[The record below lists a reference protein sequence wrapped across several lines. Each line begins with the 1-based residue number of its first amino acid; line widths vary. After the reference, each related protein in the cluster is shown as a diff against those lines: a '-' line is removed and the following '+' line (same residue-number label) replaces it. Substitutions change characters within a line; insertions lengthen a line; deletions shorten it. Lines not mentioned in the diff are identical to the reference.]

1 MAFDGGRK
9 EEVGWMLLK
18 RRKVVI
24 GMMDER
30 PTESIA
36 IPQDCVFKALLGIGK
51 HQARSQIHI
60 WTRVCFFDHF
70 VGSCAKILEG
80 TSSGR
85 NRLS

>member
-18 RRKVVI
+18 RRKVVT

-36 IPQDCVFKALLGIGK
+36 IPQDFVFKALI
-51 HQARSQIHI
+51 
-60 WTRVCFFDHF
+60 
-70 VGSCAKILEG
+70 
-80 TSSGR
+80 
-85 NRLS
+85 